1 MQDKPLS
8 LRNIIFQNLLW
19 DVQQDPEGVGRRLV
33 NLTSDQEPREGN
45 VGDDADAIEE
55 KGETELPAPKSEDQY
70 IYRKIRTRY

>member
-55 KGETELPAPKSEDQY
+55 KGETELPAPN
-70 IYRKIRTRY
+70 RKTSTFIEKVGTRY